1 MELALSLSLVRPAFT
16 GSGAPS
22 PVYDLVLAR
31 NGDTVTTRTDEDVS
45 PRS

>member
-1 MELALSLSLVRPAFT
+1 MELALSLSLVRPAFI
-16 GSGAPS
+16 GSSAP
-22 PVYDLVLAR
+22 PPAYDLVLAR